1 MDFMS
6 RQEHPP
12 SSNRYASIWGE
23 HLTSPQTSAA
33 RIEKNLKS
41 PSLMLLVLLATLG
54 ALNYGLFLFNGAN
67 RGDLL
72 PYIMVLLA
80 ESFIL
85 LQAILTLWT
94 VLASSYNPRNFEFHN
109 TQDNLFGHRTKSA
122 LAQAMRRKF
131 RYSSDMSLFIH
142 GRKVNV
148 DVFVTVYGEELDIV
162 RRTVQAARDMMG
174 THTTYVLD
182 DGKSD
187 AVMALADELDVK
199 YIRRRGNEGSKAGN
213 INHALNLTDG
223 EYFAIFDADFVAS
236 QRFLYE
242 TMPFFENE
250 RVAFVQTPQY
260 YENTRNII
268 SRGAGFMQHVFYALI
283 LPGKN
288 RFNAAFCVGTNVVFR
303 RSATDTIGGIY
314 QRSKS
319 EDIWTSILL
328 HEKGFESVY
337 IPTVLAI
344 GRTPD
349 TIEAYTKQQLR
360 WATGAFEI
368 LFRHNPFRIESMTF
382 DQRLQYL
389 GTVSYYLGG
398 FAVLLLLLL
407 PSLQI
412 FLNLS
417 PVNLGISFAK
427 WAFYYSSFYL
437 LQIAF
442 AFYAMGGFK
451 LQALLLASVS
461 APIYIRAC
469 FNALLKRE
477 QTWQATGA
485 TSGRYMSPF
494 NFIVP
499 QIYLFIFLALTTVV
513 GIWKTNYTATFSVAL
528 AWNAINTAVLGAFL
542 LIAWKES
549 FIMRRK
555 NSHHRKKIMVRYS

>member
-1 MDFMS
+1 
-6 RQEHPP
+6 
-12 SSNRYASIWGE
+12 
-23 HLTSPQTSAA
+23 
-33 RIEKNLKS
+33 
-41 PSLMLLVLLATLG
+41 MLLVFLATLG
-54 ALNYGLFLFNGAN
+54 ALNYGFFLFNGSN

-72 PYIMVLLA
+72 PYIMVLFA

-122 LAQAMRRKF
+122 LAQAMRGKF
-131 RYSSDMSLFIH
+131 RYSPSMPVFIH
-142 GRKVNV
+142 GRRANI
-148 DVFVTVYGEELDIV
+148 DVFVTVYGEDLDII

-174 THTTYVLD
+174 SHETYILD
-182 DGKSD
+182 DGKSA
-187 AVMALADELDVK
+187 AVMALAGELNVK
-199 YIRRRGNEGSKAGN
+199 YIRRKGNEGSKAGN
-213 INHALNLTDG
+213 INHALSLTDG
-223 EYFAIFDADFVAS
+223 EYFAIFDADFAAS

-250 RVAFVQTPQY
+250 NVAFVQTPQY
-260 YENTRNII
+260 YENTRNVI
-268 SRGAGFMQHVFYALI
+268 SKGAGFMQHVFYALI

-314 QRSKS
+314 QKSKS

-328 HEKGFESVY
+328 HEKGYESVY

-349 TIEAYTKQQLR
+349 TIEAYSKQQLR

-368 LFRHNPFRIESMTF
+368 LFRHNPIRIKSMTF
-382 DQRLQYL
+382 DQRLQYF

-417 PVNLGISFAK
+417 PVNLSISFTK

-469 FNALLKRE
+469 FNALFKRE
-477 QTWQATGA
+477 QTWRATGA
-485 TSGRYMSPF
+485 ATGRTSSPF
-494 NFIVP
+494 NFIFP
-499 QIYLFIFLALTTVV
+499 QVYLFVFLALTTVV
-513 GIWKTNYTATFSVAL
+513 GIWKTKYTATFSVAL
-528 AWNAINTAVLGAFL
+528 AWNTINTAVLGAFL
-542 LIAWKES
+542 LIAGKES
-549 FIMRRK
+549 FARK
-555 NSHHRKKIMVRYS
+555 REKVHHSKKIMVSYS